1 MFPRKMLGMA
11 IASIMLVASVSAC
24 AGDSAMDE
32 ANALMGKGD
41 ARGAYAVLAPLEP
54 ERAGNPEYDYLLGIA
69 ALDAGQAGRAVFA
82 LERVLAVQPD
92 HAQARAEIA
101 RAYFV
106 LGEVET
112 AKKEFQGVSTQ
123 TVPPQVQASIQK
135 YLQAIELLEAGDR
148 VKISAYVELSAGY
161 DSNVNSAIS
170 AAQIAIPALGGAIV
184 TLNSSGVKAE
194 DGFLSIGGGAK
205 LRYPLTREMSVV
217 GSVDAS
223 QRGNG
228 SEDQFDTRSLAGNA
242 GLNFARGKHNF
253 TALLQTQSFSV
264 DNNRYRDANGLV
276 GQWEYLPDDNR
287 AISAYVQYARLD
299 YPGQDVR
306 NADRTVVGASY
317 GQALGGAFAPV
328 VFAGV
333 YAGTENEREAG
344 VPHLGHDLV
353 GLRMGGQ
360 LTVNP
365 QTALFATGSYEERD
379 YGGTD
384 PFFLVTRGDRQSD
397 LRVGVHYSP
406 IKAWRVTP
414 QLAYTRNKSN
424 VAINDYERSQFIVT
438 VRRDF
443 Q

>member
-1 MFPRKMLGMA
+1 MFPRKILRAA
-11 IASIMLVASVSAC
+11 IASIMLVASSSGFA
-24 AGDSAMDE
+24 ADSAIDE

-41 ARGAYAVLAPLEP
+41 AKGAYAVLAPLEA

-69 ALDAGQAGRAVFA
+69 ALDAGESGRAVFA

-92 HAQARAEIA
+92 HVQARAEIA
-101 RAYFV
+101 RAYLA

-112 AKKEFQGVSTQ
+112 AKNEFQGVSAQ
-123 TVPPQVQASIQK
+123 PVPPQVQASIQK
-135 YLQAIELLEAGDR
+135 YLQAIELLETADR
-148 VKISAYVELSAGY
+148 PKISGYVELSAGY

-170 AAQIAIPALGGAIV
+170 AGQVAIPALGGAIV
-184 TLNSSGVKAE
+184 SLSSSGVKAH
-194 DGFLSIGGGAK
+194 DDFLSIGGGAK
-205 LRYPLTREMSVV
+205 LRYPLTKETSVV
-217 GSVDAS
+217 GSVDAN
-223 QRGNG
+223 QRGNS
-228 SEDQFDTRSLAGNA
+228 SEDQFDTRSLAGSV
-242 GLNFARGKHNF
+242 GLNFVRGKHNF

-287 AISAYVQYARLD
+287 AISAYVQYARLE
-299 YPGQDVR
+299 YPGQDIR

-317 GQALGGAFAPV
+317 GQALGGSLAPV

-333 YAGTENEREAG
+333 YAGTERALETG
-344 VPHLGHDLV
+344 VPYLGNDLV
-353 GLRMGGQ
+353 GVRVGGQ

-365 QTALFATGSYEERD
+365 KTVIFASGSYEDRN

-384 PFFLVTRGDRQSD
+384 PFFLVGRDDQQSD
-397 LRVGVHYSP
+397 LNIGVNYSP
-406 IKAWRVTP
+406 IKAWRVIP
-414 QLAYTRNKSN
+414 QISYTRNKSN

-443 Q
+443 E